1 MSQGEG
7 NVSSSSDI
15 DREDGI
21 AEPGLPGGWPSR
33 TAVERTQANLAA
45 TDDEIRYW
53 VGFNLVPR
61 IGPVR
66 VDGLLKYF
74 GSLKAA
80 WNADA
85 SSLRASG
92 LPQDA
97 LERLLYQRGRLNLD
111 AQMDKIAAQGVQVLT
126 WLHPTYPPLLKNI
139 AQPPPV
145 LYVRGEIAAADQFAV
160 AVVGTRHA
168 SVYGKEVARRMA
180 TGLAQNGVTVVS
192 GLALGIDGIA
202 HKAAMDVGGRTL
214 GVLGCGLDIVYPA
227 EHRELAQR
235 IVSAGALISDYPL
248 GTRPDALNFPPRNRI
263 ISGLSL
269 GTLIVEASLQ
279 SGALITHRF
288 SLEQGRETF
297 AVPGNIYNQN
307 SSGTNALLQRGEAKL
322 VTCVEDILEELNL
335 TMVTQQSEVAQVVPE
350 TPIEQALMGCV
361 SHEPMHIDEIV
372 RNSGLSTA
380 VVSSTLC
387 MMELKGLVRRVDN
400 TSYILSR

>member
-1 MSQGEG
+1 MQTTHSDTGADRERPIVDQNQPGYFTSQGAAQG
-7 NVSSSSDI
+7 IPTASASL
-15 DREDGI
+15 ED
-21 AEPGLPGGWPSR
+21 EVP
-33 TAVERTQANLAA
+33 
-45 TDDEIRYW
+45 YW

-66 VDGLLKYF
+66 VNTLLKYF
-74 GSLKAA
+74 GSLRAA
-80 WNADA
+80 WNADGA
-85 SSLRASG
+85 SLRAAG

-97 LERLLYQRGRLNLD
+97 LERLLYQRSRLDLQ
-111 AQMDKIAAQGVQVLT
+111 AQMDRIAAQGVTVLT
-126 WLHPTYPPLLKNI
+126 WLHQAYPSLLRSI

-145 LYVRGEIAAADQFAV
+145 LYVRGEITAADQFAV

-202 HKAAMDVGGRTL
+202 HKAALDAGGRTL
-214 GVLGCGLDIVYPA
+214 GVLGCGLDIIYPA
-227 EHRELAQR
+227 EHRELANR
-235 IVSAGALISDYPL
+235 IAASGALISDYPL
-248 GTRPDALNFPPRNRI
+248 GTKPEALNFPPRNRI

-269 GTLIVEASLQ
+269 GTLIIEASLQ

-322 VTCVEDILEELNL
+322 VSCVEDILEELNL
-335 TMVTQQSEVAQVVPE
+335 TMIAQQSEVAQAVPE
-350 TPIEQALMGCV
+350 TPTEQNLLACV
-361 SHEPMHIDEIV
+361 GHEPLHIDEIV
-372 RNSGLSTA
+372 RHSGLSTA

-400 TSYILSR
+400 TSYILAR